1 MEVQVELPDWMQKW
15 FKPEVF
21 LGGAGLIVVLALATL
36 WFGWRWSIAEG
47 RMEMMKAKADEGFLV
62 APSSSRT
69 VRLDPRGGSA
79 TATVGGGDAPERID
93 LAINAP
99 SDRFDRFRVSIVR
112 DDGTL
117 VLHADR
123 VLRDS
128 NLNLRISFNSSVLS
142 PGTYKV
148 RIEGMQR
155 DGTLARYAEA
165 TIHSAGQ

>member
-1 MEVQVELPDWMQKW
+1 MEVQVELPDWMRKW

-21 LGGAGLIVVLALATL
+21 LGGIVLILALALAVL
-36 WFGWRWSIAEG
+36 WFSWRWSIAED
-47 RMEMMKAKADEGFLV
+47 RMDMMQAQADEGFLQ

-69 VRLDPRGGSA
+69 VRLDPRRGSS

-117 VLHADR
+117 VMHADR

-128 NLNLRISFNSSVLS
+128 NLDLRISFNSSVLA

-148 RIEGMQR
+148 RIEGIER
-155 DGTLARYAEA
+155 NGAYTRYAEA
-165 TIHSAGQ
+165 VLRAAGR

>member
-1 MEVQVELPDWMQKW
+1 MEVQVELPDWMRKW
-15 FKPEVF
+15 FRPEVF
-21 LGGAGLIVVLALATL
+21 LGAIVLVAVLLLAVF
-36 WFGWRWSIAEG
+36 WFAWRWSIAED
-47 RMEMMKAKADEGFLV
+47 RMDLMQAQAEQGFLQ

-69 VRLDPRGGSA
+69 VRLDPRRGSA

-99 SDRFDRFRVSIVR
+99 SDRHDRFRVSIVR

-128 NLNLRISFNSSVLS
+128 NLDLRISFNSSVLA
-142 PGTYKV
+142 PGTYQV
-148 RIEGMQR
+148 RIEGMER
-155 DGTLARYAEA
+155 DGRYVRYAEA
-165 TIHSAGQ
+165 SLRAAGR